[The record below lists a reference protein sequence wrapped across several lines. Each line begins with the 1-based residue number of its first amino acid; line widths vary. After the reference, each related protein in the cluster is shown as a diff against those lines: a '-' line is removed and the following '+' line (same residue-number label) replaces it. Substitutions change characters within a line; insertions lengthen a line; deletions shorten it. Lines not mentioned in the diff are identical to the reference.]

1 MLEGKTKL
9 KNNDQSSSYS
19 YDLVDQD
26 LQRYLI
32 NLLTDGLEAQIQDY
46 EDYLAFYDYMPFS
59 YADAYDQKN
68 SLMEFPRLLSEE
80 ECLLFNRYLE
90 VLIEIEPRVKESL
103 EDSSLETGN
112 SVVAN
117 LKFVRDLTEKY
128 LKN

>member
-1 MLEGKTKL
+1 MLESKTNL
-9 KNNDQSSSYS
+9 KNNDQST

-32 NLLTDGLEAQIQDY
+32 NFLTDGLEAQIQDY
-46 EDYLAFYDYMPFS
+46 EDYLAFYDYMPLS
-59 YADAYDQKN
+59 YAEAYDDQQN
-68 SLMEFPRLLSEE
+68 SLIDFPRLLSEE

-90 VLIEIEPRVKESL
+90 VLLEIEPRIKEGL
-103 EDSSLETGN
+103 EDSNLETGN

-117 LKFVRDLTEKY
+117 LKFVKDLTEKY